1 MPWRNFS
8 RDDLASWVACHH
20 RSCGY
25 RARHHAAG
33 SYDRPIAHADASQH
47 KSPGAN
53 KRISSDA
60 DRRGLQGSMGQ
71 AEIVGAGAEIGL
83 LCNTSILE
91 NFNLAEAVGVRAI
104 AEAGPV
110 VQGEVPGMLDARALM
125 HEWPAV
131 DGGAE
136 AAQDE
141 QPPGIECF
149 GGPAT

>member
-1 MPWRNFS
+1 M
-8 RDDLASWVACHH
+8 V
-20 RSCGY
+20 
-25 RARHHAAG
+25 
-33 SYDRPIAHADASQH
+33 
-47 KSPGAN
+47 
-53 KRISSDA
+53 
-60 DRRGLQGSMGQ
+60 Q
-71 AEIVGAGAEIGL
+71 AEFVGPGAEIGL

-141 QPPGIECF
+141 QPPGIECL
-149 GGPAT
+149 GGPATEQRPGVLPKQHPQPVAAPPGAGVTASLSVGVKQGHG